1 MPAGGTNRLMAV
13 LLGFLAALLPQG
25 CPLPPISNAE
35 NPAGI
40 AMQRILPSAYYP
52 GGDLLVTVRITAENP
67 GKISAIGV
75 TEMLPVGWVF
85 VSAEGPPLSPP
96 AGAAGTIDFAW
107 IAPPSF
113 PIEFRYRARSPREA
127 AGSATFRGSVQYR
140 EGAGPH
146 TIGDVISTVSPVNPA
161 GVSLERTH
169 STAYSPGGVFTVDIG
184 IDADD
189 PAGISAIGL
198 SETIPE
204 GWSLRAV
211 SGGGGSAPEVFPA
224 PGQQG
229 AIDFA
234 WIDLP
239 AFPVHFRYTLD
250 VPEDAAGPVSIS
262 GYAAYRQNSGPLGTE
277 LLVSEIEASRR

>member
-1 MPAGGTNRLMAV
+1 MSAGGMNRLMVV
-13 LLGFLAALLPQG
+13 LLGCLAVFVPQG
-25 CPLPPISNAE
+25 CPLPPISNPD

-40 AMQRILPSAYYP
+40 ALQRILPEAYYA
-52 GGDLLVTVRITAENP
+52 GDDLVVTIRVTAEDA
-67 GKISAIGV
+67 GSISAIGV
-75 TEMLPVGWVF
+75 TEVLPAGWEF
-85 VSAEGPPLSPP
+85 VSTDGAPIAPP

-107 IAPPSF
+107 IAPPTF
-113 PIEFRYRARSPREA
+113 PIEFMYVVRPPFEA
-127 AGSATFRGSVQYR
+127 AGSALFSGSVTYR

-146 TIGDVISTVSPVNPA
+146 TVGAVVSTISPANPA

-169 STAYSPGGVFTVDIG
+169 GTAYTPGGVFTVDIA
-184 IDADD
+184 IDADA
-189 PAGISAIGL
+189 PAAISALGV

-211 SGGGGSAPEVFPA
+211 SGEGGDAPEVFPA
-224 PGQQG
+224 PGRQG
-229 AIDFA
+229 VLDFA

-262 GYAAYRQNSGPLGTE
+262 GYAAYRRNSGPLGTE
-277 LLVSEIEASRR
+277 LLVSEIEASHR